1 MNIENPNQIQ
11 EQNPN
16 PNNCTGPI
24 TEAGKFESSKNA
36 LKHGLTSESIDRF
49 PVEIQAA
56 YRTFLDNLYFEFN
69 PQSTCEEDYL
79 QQYAFNRFQ
88 LQRAQP
94 MLTRALADFNADPT
108 NEILEKRYARFTR
121 HVRALERSAANALK
135 ELRNFIADRLAAV
148 ELDTHLPSDIPASI
162 SFPVAFPSHRLLKA
176 KDVRKPATELA
187 LRFVQDLRSRYGSL
201 PKPAE
206 ANAPQAK

>member
-1 MNIENPNQIQ
+1 MNIENTNTTQ
-11 EQNPN
+11 N

-49 PVEIQAA
+49 PVDIQDA
-56 YRTFLDNLYFEFN
+56 YRSFLHNLYIELN
-69 PQSTCEEDYL
+69 PQSICEEDYL

-94 MLTRALADFNADPT
+94 MLTKALADFNADPT
-108 NEILEKRYARFTR
+108 NEVLEKRYVRFTR

-135 ELRNFIADRLAAV
+135 EFRNFVSDRIAAA
-148 ELDTHLPSDIPASI
+148 ELDSHLPDDLPQAF
-162 SFPVAFPSHRLLKA
+162 SFPVAFPSHRLLQS
-176 KDVRKPATELA
+176 KDMRRPAPELA
-187 LRFVQDLRSRYGSL
+187 LRFAKDLLSRYGGML
-201 PKPAE
+201 KPNAE
-206 ANAPQAK
+206 ADAQAK